1 MCLYYFKWEREIKDL
16 KNNPE
21 LFFQFK
27 KKEFIGVEKIKLS
40 K

>member
-1 MCLYYFKWEREIKDL
+1 VGKRDKRFKKQSRT
-16 KNNPE
+16 
-21 LFFQFK
+21 FFQFK